1 MLLLPLLIPFHY
13 KLTHVL
19 MFCCYGCACFV
30 DTCLVSRPW
39 LATTVAW
46 WCRFGECVNLVND
59 CPSVFD
65 LDSDAT
71 TAETFCAD
79 QSEFF
84 VRSFV
89 GAQSGMCGYEPPMLS
104 AQGGADTNAATE
116 TPWYA
121 HYSFV
126 APMAVVG
133 GVLIGVMAAAIV
145 FKKVAG
151 ARTSA
156 ATPESAGGNGDA
168 IQISPEQGSFA
179 DEASSARMS
188 DAIQISTDTKVAFAG
203 EAGSFVITNNPAS
216 NNPASNRKLRAQT
229 VDREARHEAIKAHN
243 RDNSRSM
250 STV

>member
-1 MLLLPLLIPFHY
+1 MR
-13 KLTHVL
+13 
-19 MFCCYGCACFV
+19 GCRV
-30 DTCLVSRPW
+30 DDCAS
-39 LATTVAW
+39 
-46 WCRFGECVNLVND
+46 LVNN
-59 CPSVFD
+59 CPSVFNLEVD
-65 LDSDAT
+65 LDVST
-71 TAETFCAD
+71 PLYGPEQFCAD

-89 GAQSGMCGYEPPMLS
+89 GAQSGMCGYERSRSQDVVLGGGPTAVLA
-104 AQGGADTNAATE
+104 AQEGGAFANAATETE

-133 GVLIGVMAAAIV
+133 GVLIGVMAATLV
-145 FKKVAG
+145 SKKMAG